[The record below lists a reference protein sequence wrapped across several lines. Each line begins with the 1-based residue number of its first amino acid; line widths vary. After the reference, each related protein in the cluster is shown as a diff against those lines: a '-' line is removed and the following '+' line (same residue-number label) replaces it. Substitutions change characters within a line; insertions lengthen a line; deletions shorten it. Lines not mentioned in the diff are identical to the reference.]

1 MNKVMKT
8 AVAAVAILAVAV
20 SSIVSPLTA
29 SAYSDDKGGN
39 MPSLI
44 LVNPKNRNEECS
56 GDGCVLTEV
65 DNRTRVFANDFT
77 PVFNNIINNSAYGGD
92 EKNFVGAIAT
102 KNATGKGTVWTNDVL
117 EVEDGEIYSIRMY
130 IHNDNPNG
138 EKAAS
143 TGTSVAFN
151 IPQGS
156 ATEQTIDGYIYSD
169 NAASKMVTDFVKLK
183 TKDGHAFHLEYQYGK
198 SLIRNL
204 GYANVDGGVKL
215 GDEVVTNAANKG
227 IKIGYAAEGDGIIP
241 GCFGYTQN
249 VVVKVKVVYDD
260 FTVDKKVRL
269 AGTHDDFVE
278 SIDAKVG
285 DKVEYQIEFHN
296 VSGKTLNGVIIRD
309 VLPNNMVYIGNTTRL
324 YNSNYPNWEQITPD
338 GDLFTTGINIGGYM
352 DDASGWVR
360 FTAQVVD
367 KDLACGDNV
376 LVNWAQGK
384 VTGDDTV
391 HQDHSKVKLT
401 KVCET
406 TPELPKAGPVVT
418 LGGAM
423 AAGTVVTAAGY
434 FIMSR
439 RAMRR

>member
-8 AVAAVAILAVAV
+8 AAAAVATLAVAV
-20 SSIVSPLTA
+20 SSIVTPLTA
-29 SAYSDDKGGN
+29 SAYYDDKQGN
-39 MPSLI
+39 MPSLW
-44 LVNPKNRNEECS
+44 LKDCDAA
-56 GDGCVLTEV
+56 GDHCTLT
-65 DNRTRVFANDFT
+65 DMATKTRSFKNDFT
-77 PVFNNIINNSAYGGD
+77 PVFNNIYNNSAYGGD

-117 EVEDGEIYSIRMY
+117 EVENGEIYSIRMY

-143 TGTSVAFN
+143 VGTSVAFN

-156 ATEQTIDGYIYSD
+156 ATEQTIDGYIFSD
-169 NAASKMVTDFVKLK
+169 NAASKMVTDFVTLK
-183 TKDGHAFHLEYQYGK
+183 SKDGRAFHLEYQEGA

-215 GDEVVTNAANKG
+215 GDEVVTNVANKG

-241 GCFGYTQN
+241 GCFGYTAN

-269 AGTHDDFVE
+269 AGTHDEFTE
-278 SIDAKVG
+278 SIDAKIG

-296 VSGKTLNGVIIRD
+296 VSGQTLNGIIIRD
-309 VLPNNMVYIGNTTRL
+309 VLPNNMVYIGNTTYL

-338 GDLFTTGINIGGYM
+338 GDLFTTGINIGNYTN
-352 DDASGWVR
+352 DASGWVR

-384 VTGDDTV
+384 VSGDDTV
-391 HQDHSKVKLT
+391 HQDHSKVNLT

-406 TPELPKAGPVVT
+406 VVTKLPEAGPVVT

>member
-1 MNKVMKT
+1 MNKVIKT
-8 AVAAVAILAVAV
+8 AAVAVATLAVAT
-20 SSIVSPLTA
+20 SAIVSPLTA
-29 SAYSDDKGGN
+29 SAYWDDKNGQ
-39 MPSLI
+39 MPSLW
-44 LVNPKNRNEECS
+44 LKDCDAS
-56 GDGCVLTEV
+56 GDHCTLT
-65 DNRTRVFANDFT
+65 DMATKTRSFKNDFT
-77 PVFNNIINNSAYGGD
+77 PVFNNIYNNSAYGGD

-169 NAASKMVTDFVKLK
+169 NAASKMVSDFVKLK
-183 TKDGHAFHLEYQYGK
+183 SKDGRAFHLEYQHGE

-241 GCFGYTQN
+241 GCFGYTAN

-269 AGTHDDFVE
+269 AGTHNEFTE
-278 SIDAKVG
+278 SIDAKIG
-285 DKVEYQIEFHN
+285 DKVEYQIQFHN
-296 VSGKTLNGVIIRD
+296 IGGKTLENVIIRD
-309 VLPNNMVYIGNTTRL
+309 VLPNNMVYVGNTTYL
-324 YNSNYPNWEQITPD
+324 YNSNHKDGKQITPD
-338 GDLFTTGINIGGYM
+338 GDLFTTGINIGAYKNN
-352 DDASGWVR
+352 ASGWVR
-360 FTAQVVD
+360 FTAEVVD

-384 VTGDDTV
+384 VSGNDTV

-401 KVCET
+401 KVCENDPT
-406 TPELPKAGPVVT
+406 PTPELPKAGPVVT
-418 LGGAM
+418 LGGAV
-423 AAGTVVTAAGY
+423 AAGTIVTAAGY

-439 RAMRR
+439 RALR